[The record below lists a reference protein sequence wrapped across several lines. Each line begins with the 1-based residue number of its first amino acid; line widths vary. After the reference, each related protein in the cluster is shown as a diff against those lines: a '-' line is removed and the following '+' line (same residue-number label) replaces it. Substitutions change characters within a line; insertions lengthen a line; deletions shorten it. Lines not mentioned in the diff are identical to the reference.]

1 MSVVSS
7 RSPLAPARR
16 AALAAALRGASY
28 EVLPFRGTEEKVLA
42 AVPREVGLTVTTTS
56 ARGLEPT
63 VDLAERLAG
72 HGYPVAPHLAARL
85 VRDRAHL
92 ADLVARLRE
101 GGVDRAFVIGG
112 DAPDPIGAYADAL
125 GLLRDLDELG
135 HPFAS
140 IGIAGHPE
148 GHGLVSDELMERAL
162 ADKAPYADEIVTQIC
177 FDAAT
182 TTAWATAV
190 RSRGVELPVRVG
202 IPGAVDRQKLVRI
215 AAGLGL
221 GPSARFLAKQRSL
234 FWRFFLPGGYRPDR
248 LVERLAP
255 ELGSPAHGLVGFHV
269 FTFNELAGTEAWR
282 RAWLAALA

>member
-7 RSPLAPARR
+7 LARATPARR
-16 AALAAALRGASY
+16 TALARALREASY
-28 EVLPFRGTEEKVLA
+28 EVLPLRGTEDKVLA
-42 AVPREVGLTVTTTS
+42 DVPREVALTVTTTS

-63 VDLAERLAG
+63 VQLAERLAG

-85 VRDRAHL
+85 VRDRSHL
-92 ADLVARLRE
+92 ADLVARLRA

-112 DAPDPIGAYADAL
+112 DAPDPVGTYVDAL
-125 GLLRDLDELG
+125 GLLRDLAELD

-148 GHGLVSDELMERAL
+148 GHGEVPEQLMEQAL
-162 ADKAPYADEIVTQIC
+162 VDKAPYADEIVTQIC
-177 FDAAT
+177 FDAGAT
-182 TTAWATAV
+182 TSWATGV
-190 RSRGVELPVRVG
+190 RARGVELPVRVG

-221 GPSARFLAKQRSL
+221 GPSARFLTKQRSL
-234 FWRFFLPGGYRPDR
+234 FWRFFRPGGYRPDR
-248 LVERLAP
+248 LIERLIP
-255 ELGSPAHGLVGFHV
+255 QLGSPAHGLVGFHV

-282 RAWLAALA
+282 RAWLEALA